1 MMPTKNAQHW
11 IDALGLE
18 PLPEEGG
25 WYREVYRAA
34 ESIPAHGLPERFDGP
49 RTH

>member
-1 MMPTKNAQHW
+1 VRNTAYW

-25 WYREVYRAA
+25 WYREVYRTA
-34 ESIPAHGLPERFDGP
+34 ESIPAHALPERFDGP